1 MTYELKRPRIT
12 IENIMIFLLIFG
24 IVLAVWGFWQT
35 EMFLWNRIKFTTG
48 SLWENTQPINLE
60 LSLEDIRL
68 GLTVNFLSY
77 IIGNLSFI
85 AVSLIAIV
93 KYFLMKNWEEK
104 SKMTVIAWALC
115 SFIAVILGFWIFN
128 STRVINGLPAY
139 EPGLQS
145 GYDWIVTDIGD
156 LRVLFDLFSFGFMI
170 LFALIFVV
178 ALGLLFIHREREE
191 SVVIEEKPTISELVS
206 KVSMQFFETLPFYLV
221 LTVYLLFTLLPVIL
235 TLIVSVSTVA
245 EVRQG
250 IAPQNP
256 LDALIL
262 NYSSVMFAL
271 SKDEPA
277 FLTAFLYSVI
287 LGLGT
292 GVLGLTVSVSA
303 AYALARFRFRGNN
316 ILTFLILSTQM
327 FPGMILLIPQYVI
340 WFNLG
345 FLQPDL
351 VLFGVLIAYSSGATA
366 YCTWMMKGYFETIPI
381 DIEEAAIIDGAGR
394 FGTFL
399 KIALPLARPGMV
411 AVLVFTFLTAW
422 QEFILARTFIGETN
436 IRATLPLLFYNY
448 QNTAAPDVPV
458 FYELLSPYAIL
469 VALPVVVFFLLL
481 QKELAK
487 GAVAGSIK

>member
-1 MTYELKRPRIT
+1 MAYEIKRPRIT
-12 IENIMIFLLIFG
+12 IENIMVFLLIFG
-24 IVLAVWGFWQT
+24 LVLTVWGFWQT
-35 EMFLWNRIKFTTG
+35 EMLLWNRIKYTTG

-60 LSLEDIRL
+60 MSLDAIRL
-68 GLTVNFLSY
+68 GLMANFLSY
-77 IIGNLSFI
+77 LIGNLSFI

-93 KYFLMKNWEEK
+93 KYYLMKNWEEK
-104 SKMTVIAWALC
+104 SKITVIAWALC
-115 SFIAVILGFWIFN
+115 CVLAMIVGFWIFN
-128 STRVINGLPAY
+128 STRVITGLPAY
-139 EPGLQS
+139 ETGLQS
-145 GYDWIVTDIGD
+145 GYDWMVTDIGD
-156 LRVLFDLFSFGFMI
+156 LRVLFDILSFGFMI
-170 LFALIFVV
+170 IFALLFVV
-178 ALGLLFIHREREE
+178 AIGLLIIHRKREE
-191 SVVIEEKPTISELVS
+191 IVVVEEKPSVFELVP
-206 KVSMQFFETLPFYLV
+206 KIVGNLPFYLV
-221 LTVYLLFTLLPVIL
+221 LTLYLLFTLLPVIL
-235 TLIVSVSTVA
+235 TVIVSISTVA

-250 IAPQNP
+250 LAPQNP

-277 FLTAFLYSVI
+277 FFTAFLYSVI

-292 GVLGLTVSVSA
+292 GVLGLSVSVSA
-303 AYALARFRFRGNN
+303 AYGLARFKFRGNN

-327 FPGMILLIPQYVI
+327 FPGLILLIPQYVI

-345 FLQPDL
+345 LLQQDL

-399 KIALPLARPGMV
+399 KIALPLGKPGMV
-411 AVLVFTFLTAW
+411 AVLIFTFLTAW

-487 GAVAGSIK
+487 GAVAGGIK